1 MVVKM
6 MISSYNRPM
15 ASFRDIFIK
24 EPNQEKHS
32 GEDIHAVIDSVHK
45 DYDKSRKF
53 RADIEGTIYYRDLL
67 SFLIKTYGH

>member
-6 MISSYNRPM
+6 MISSYNIGM
-15 ASFRDIFIK
+15 AFRDIFIK
-24 EPNQEKHS
+24 EPNQEKHT

-45 DYDKSRKF
+45 DYDRSKKF

>member
-1 MVVKM
+1 MVAKM
-6 MISSYNRPM
+6 MISSYNNTM
-15 ASFRDIFIK
+15 AYRDIFIK
-24 EPNQEKHS
+24 ETNQEKHS

-53 RADIEGTIYYRDLL
+53 RRDIEGTIYYRDLL

>member
-1 MVVKM
+1 

-24 EPNQEKHS
+24 EPNQDKHS

-53 RADIEGTIYYRDLL
+53 RGEIEGTIYYRDLL

>member
-6 MISSYNRPM
+6 MISSYNNIM
-15 ASFRDIFIK
+15 AYRDIFFK
-24 EPNQEKHS
+24 ETNQEKHT
-32 GEDIHAVIDSVHK
+32 GEDIHAVIASEHK

-53 RADIEGTIYYRDLL
+53 RGDIEGTIYYRDLL

>member
-1 MVVKM
+1 MVVK
-6 MISSYNRPM
+6 IVINSYNKKM
-15 ASFRDIFIK
+15 ATFRDIFIK
-24 EPNQEKHS
+24 EPNQNKHS

-53 RADIEGTIYYRDLL
+53 RGEIEGTIYYRDLL